1 MYDYKY
7 GTVGAVALDK
17 DGNLA
22 AGTSTGGM
30 TNKRYGRIGD
40 SPVIGAGTYANNKSV
55 AVSATGSGEM
65 FIRTSAAY
73 NVHSR
78 YTHLGENV
86 RKAGDAVIKEIGD
99 IKGTG
104 GMIILDAKGNFAF
117 PMNSAGMHRGMID
130 SKGVPMTAMFGDEQL
145 RHFKAK

>member
-1 MYDYKY
+1 
-7 GTVGAVALDK
+7 
-17 DGNLA
+17 
-22 AGTSTGGM
+22 
-30 TNKRYGRIGD
+30 
-40 SPVIGAGTYANNKSV
+40 
-55 AVSATGSGEM
+55 M

-86 RKAGDAVIKEIGD
+86 QKAGDAVIKEIGD